1 MTVREALGELCA
13 ARIGQTAAPQIAS
26 VRPQVQTIWMAIHSF
41 GQRKSADL
49 KVRFEVLYADGQT
62 ASLVVS
68 EETARHGSTVV
79 MVIAHERQQLGE
91 LPAGTI
97 ESVKRVH

>member
-1 MTVREALGELCA
+1 M
-13 ARIGQTAAPQIAS
+13 
-26 VRPQVQTIWMAIHSF
+26 
-41 GQRKSADL
+41 
-49 KVRFEVLYADGQT
+49 
-62 ASLVVS
+62 VVS

-79 MVIAHERQQLGE
+79 MDIAHERQQLGE